1 MHRHLILHFQKVNAF
16 FFPFRGLP
24 SMMQIVFNEI
34 DSLPSFFQ
42 TAFSYLKKATV
53 VVPVMAV
60 LGYV

>member
-1 MHRHLILHFQKVNAF
+1 
-16 FFPFRGLP
+16 
-24 SMMQIVFNEI
+24 MMQIVFNEI